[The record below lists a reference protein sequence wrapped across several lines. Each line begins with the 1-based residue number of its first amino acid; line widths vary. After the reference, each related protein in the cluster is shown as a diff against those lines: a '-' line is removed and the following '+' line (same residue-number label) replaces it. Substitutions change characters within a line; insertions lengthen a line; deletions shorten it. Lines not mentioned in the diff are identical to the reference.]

1 MFGAQCYFDEEVW
14 ESQGLVRASLEA
26 MLGAWCW
33 RKPLST
39 DMGPPAAGLAA
50 TIAPDTTRVGQP
62 QAGEGAQTYPNHHSS
77 LSLHFRQGSRLG
89 KLAKPSHQMGHQ
101 GILGIRNQRSPMLRL
116 SHSSVCGSRHDS
128 G

>member
-50 TIAPDTTRVGQP
+50 TIATDTTSVGQP
-62 QAGEGAQTYPNHHSS
+62 QAAEGAQISSNHHSS
-77 LSLHFRQGSRLG
+77 LIFIWGGGGHPLVSWQNPHARQDSREF
-89 KLAKPSHQMGHQ
+89 SES
-101 GILGIRNQRSPMLRL
+101 GIRAV
-116 SHSSVCGSRHDS
+116 HGSVCGSRHKS
-128 G
+128 R

>member
-33 RKPLST
+33 RRPLST

-50 TIAPDTTRVGQP
+50 TIATDTTSVGQP
-62 QAGEGAQTYPNHHSS
+62 QAAEGAQISSNHHSS
-77 LSLHFRQGSRLG
+77 LIFIWGGGSPLG
-89 KLAKPSHQMGHQ
+89 KLAKPSRQTGLKR
-101 GILGIRNQRSPMLRL
+101 ILGIRNQSSPQL
-116 SHSSVCGSRHDS
+116 SMW
-128 G
+128 

>member
-33 RKPLST
+33 KKPLST

-50 TIAPDTTRVGQP
+50 TIATDTTSVGQP
-62 QAGEGAQTYPNHHSS
+62 QAAEGAQISSNHHSS
-77 LSLHFRQGSRLG
+77 LIFFSLAMSRLITTPHFIRATVY
-89 KLAKPSHQMGHQ
+89 AKKRFAVISSFENSGN
-101 GILGIRNQRSPMLRL
+101 LRNET
-116 SHSSVCGSRHDS
+116 V
-128 G
+128 

>member
-1 MFGAQCYFDEEVW
+1 MFGAQCYFDEEVR

-50 TIAPDTTRVGQP
+50 TIATDTTSDISICTADAVAKFPWLCHGSLPHRI
-62 QAGEGAQTYPNHHSS
+62 SS
-77 LSLHFRQGSRLG
+77 ARQFTR
-89 KLAKPSHQMGHQ
+89 
-101 GILGIRNQRSPMLRL
+101 RSVLP
-116 SHSSVCGSRHDS
+116 
-128 G
+128 